1 MQIGNLVLAN
11 KFFLAPM
18 AGFTDKP
25 FRILAKEAGAG
36 LVYSEMIS
44 DKGLL
49 YNNSRTLEMISID
62 EKEKPVAV
70 QIFGNEPETMAEAAK
85 LIEAAG
91 ADIIDI
97 NMGCPVLKV
106 VKNGSGSMILRD
118 PILAYRIIER
128 VVKAIKI
135 PVTVKIRKGWSK
147 EEITGIEV
155 AKFAEDAG
163 ASAVAVHGRTREEF
177 YSGKADWEFIAKV
190 KEQLKIPVIGNG
202 DVFSLKDALKMIETT
217 GCDGVM
223 IGRGA
228 LGNPFI
234 FKEINHYLKTKT
246 LLAPPT
252 VIERLEMFKKHFD
265 LLVEYEGEYSAVR
278 KIRSH
283 GAWYTKG
290 LPGSTQLRVK
300 INKTLNKDEFREMI
314 EEYIL
319 RQQVDLL

>member
-1 MQIGNLVLAN
+1 MRIGNLLLKN

-25 FRILAKEAGAG
+25 FRILAKEAGCG

-49 YNNSRTLEMISID
+49 YNNSKTLEMLSI
-62 EKEKPVAV
+62 EETERPIAI
-70 QIFGNEPETMAEAAK
+70 QIFGSEPETMAEAAK
-85 LIEAAG
+85 IVEAKG

-118 PILAYRIIER
+118 PILAYKIMRE
-128 VVKAIKI
+128 VVRAVDI

-155 AKFAEDAG
+155 ARLAQAAG
-163 ASAVAVHGRTREEF
+163 VSAVAVHGRTREEF
-177 YSGKADWEFIAKV
+177 YSGKADWEFIGTI
-190 KEQLKIPVIGNG
+190 KEQLGIPVIGNG
-202 DVFSLKDALKMIETT
+202 DVCSLQDAVRMIVMTA
-217 GCDGVM
+217 CDGVM

-234 FKEINHYLKTKT
+234 FKQINHYLETKT
-246 LLAPPT
+246 LLPEPT
-252 VIERLEMFKKHFD
+252 LIEKMEMLLRHFN
-265 LLVEYEGEYSAVR
+265 LLVAYEGEYSAVR

-283 GAWYTKG
+283 GTWYTKG

-300 INKTLNKDEFREMI
+300 INNTSNANEFIELI
-314 EEYIL
+314 EEYVSK
-319 RQQVDLL
+319 QVDLQ